1 VSVFDV
7 DVAAEASLDCAG
19 RLLDLTDAVVMGILN
34 VTPDSFSDGGRLYVN
49 DTLRVGRAVARAYE
63 MVEQGAAVIDI
74 GGESTRPGATPVSL
88 DEERARVVP
97 VLQALGQ
104 DFPAIISLDS
114 SSPELMLEAADLGV
128 GLVND
133 VRALGRPGAVTAV
146 ASRGVAVCLM
156 HMQGQPSYMQNNPV
170 YNDVVDNVLAFLK
183 CRVDACL
190 AAGLARNRIVLD
202 PGFGFGKT
210 LKDNLVLMANL
221 GALSQV
227 GFPVL
232 AGMSRKS
239 MIGAVL
245 GKEPD
250 ERLFGGL
257 SLAALAVN
265 AGAKI
270 IRTHD
275 VAETVDVVNMTNAV
289 VKEKRD
295 E

>member
-1 VSVFDV
+1 
-7 DVAAEASLDCAG
+7 
-19 RLLDLTDAVVMGILN
+19 
-34 VTPDSFSDGGRLYVN
+34 
-49 DTLRVGRAVARAYE
+49 
-63 MVEQGAAVIDI
+63 
-74 GGESTRPGATPVSL
+74 
-88 DEERARVVP
+88 
-97 VLQALGQ
+97 
-104 DFPAIISLDS
+104 
-114 SSPELMLEAADLGV
+114 
-128 GLVND
+128 
-133 VRALGRPGAVTAV
+133 
-146 ASRGVAVCLM
+146 
-156 HMQGQPSYMQNNPV
+156 
-170 YNDVVDNVLAFLK
+170 
-183 CRVDACL
+183 
-190 AAGLARNRIVLD
+190 VLD